1 MKARLMQVIRLAM
14 AMWARKPTAVPTPP
28 QEEDEAWGD
37 YSVECDC
44 CRREF
49 VPTPLAF
56 VECTVAIDPEW
67 RAEIGQTPSA
77 EQIALVCQRMNIGTM
92 QARQI
97 IRRGVLHGVPR
108 AFCMMCRLRAF
119 HAARNQTGGGR

>member
-1 MKARLMQVIRLAM
+1 MKARLMQVMRLAT
-14 AMWARKPTAVPTPP
+14 AMWARKPMVVPTPV
-28 QEEDEAWGD
+28 QEEGEAWGD

-49 VPTPLAF
+49 VPTPASF

-77 EQIALVCQRMNIGTM
+77 EQITLVCQRMNIGTM
-92 QARQI
+92 HAWRVIRQ
-97 IRRGVLHGVPR
+97 GVLYGVPR
-108 AFCMMCRLRAF
+108 AFCVLCRLRACVQK
-119 HAARNQTGGGR
+119 RNETGGGR

>member
-14 AMWARKPTAVPTPP
+14 AMWARKPMVVPTPV
-28 QEEDEAWGD
+28 QEEEEAWGD

-49 VPTPLAF
+49 VPTPASF

-67 RAEIGQTPSA
+67 RAEIGTEPTA
-77 EQIALVCQRMNIGTM
+77 EQITLVCQRMNIGTM
-92 QARQI
+92 QAWRV

-108 AFCMMCRLRAF
+108 AFCVLCRLRAGVRK
-119 HAARNQTGGGR
+119 RNQTGGGR